1 MWTLT
6 YANDNRGNALKGS
19 VEELIDAIRNGA
31 PVRYYVDYYG
41 DGEGIYRDA
50 ELISIKDG
58 VVWVQNTSAVGTSY
72 KPVYY
77 GGDTATVGER
87 LEMTPPVPDIPY
99 PEAGLRFIDDA
110 YHYYEIVST
119 SGDSDMSRWKVG
131 EHTLHRRNHGHFA
144 MQWFVN
150 R

>member
-1 MWTLT
+1 MWRLV
-6 YANDNRGNALKGS
+6 YANDNRGNAVEGS
-19 VEELIDAIRNGA
+19 VQDLIEAIRNGA

-58 VVWVQNTSAVGTSY
+58 VVWVQNTSAVGVAY

-77 GGDTATVGER
+77 GGDTARVGER
-87 LEMTPPVPDIPY
+87 LEMAPPVPEIPY
-99 PEAGLRFIDDA
+99 PEGGLRFIDDA
-110 YHYYEIVST
+110 YHFFEVAGT
-119 SGDSDMSRWKVG
+119 SGAADMARWKVG

-144 MQWFVN
+144 MQWFVD